1 VVSQR
6 TKGPGDATAPL
17 PPWHTAMRWEYLLLS
32 AGRKRVV
39 SGTEVRALQEGL
51 CPFFSVPDVI
61 RLGKEGAN
69 PHIAGGGRET
79 LYPRLSGRRSARLE
93 ARSQPSMGEWP
104 MAREKVNTETG
115 SLAVSKHI
123 GD

>member
-39 SGTEVRALQEGL
+39 SGMEVRALQEGL

-69 PHIAGGGRET
+69 PHIKSRSLENQDGGPIGRHRCFPCT
-79 LYPRLSGRRSARLE
+79 GRVKPLRWD
-93 ARSQPSMGEWP
+93 G
-104 MAREKVNTETG
+104 
-115 SLAVSKHI
+115 
-123 GD
+123 